1 VAGTGLGCLLLA
13 ACGGGL
19 VDPLANPAS
28 GASTRAGEAVVVG
41 SSAAT
46 ESTVLAELYAQAI
59 TARGVE
65 AVTKLN
71 TGSREVYL
79 RALQE
84 GSISVVPEYTGN
96 LLLSFDP
103 STTATTAEEV
113 EQALPAALPSGLTLG
128 NPSPAAN
135 QDVYVVTKAYSD
147 ATGVRSLEDLKKVAA
162 DVVLG
167 GPPDLESR
175 AYGPGGLAEVY
186 GAQVKQFKPDDS
198 ADGRARDLDDGSIQL
213 GEFLSTEVVIP
224 APGYV
229 VLADPQA
236 MILPQNIVPLYR
248 ADVAADARVTAAVD
262 AVQQAL
268 TTEELAAL
276 NAQVDVDSGVSEV
289 ARGWL
294 RNEGLG

>member
-1 VAGTGLGCLLLA
+1 VAGAGLGCLLLA

-19 VDPLANPAS
+19 VDPLANPAG
-28 GASTRAGEAVVVG
+28 GASTRASEAVVVG

-84 GSISVVPEYTGN
+84 GSISAVPEDTGN

-135 QDVYVVTKAYSD
+135 QDVYVVAKAYSD

-198 ADGRARDLDDGSIQL
+198 ADDRARDLDDGSIQL
-213 GEFLSTEVVIP
+213 GEFLSTEVP

-236 MILPQNIVPLYR
+236 MILPQNVVPLYR

-268 TTEELAAL
+268 TTEELGAL
-276 NAQVDVDSGVSEV
+276 NAQVDVGSGVSEV